1 MKTYILLA
9 LLYFGTTFSQ
19 TETNVFDIARKG
31 TLKEMQDLWN
41 KDKKVVTL
49 LNSDGYTAL
58 TLAIYRNNNQVA
70 KFLIENGADINGNS
84 KMGTPLMAAIVKGNT
99 EAAKLLIENKA
110 DVNAADENGTTA
122 LIYASNFKN
131 YDLVSLLVS
140 AGAKTEH
147 KDNRNNSAIDY
158 AILTNDDKLLLLL
171 KNMQN
176 K

>member
-9 LLYFGTTFSQ
+9 LLYFGTTFAQ

-49 LNSDGYTAL
+49 LNIEGYSAL

-122 LIYASNFKN
+122 LIYAVQFANP
-131 YDLVSLLVS
+131 DM
-140 AGAKTEH
+140 
-147 KDNRNNSAIDY
+147 I
-158 AILTNDDKLLLLL
+158 KLLLEHKVDKTHSDKQQKTAFEYAVFAGKDQIINLL
-171 KNMQN
+171 K
-176 K
+176 